1 MASNEGPKAKRTT
14 WPESEKRHF
23 LVICA
28 ENIIAEQLD
37 RFVTS
42 AGVITVLF
50 KLVFFIWQ
58 TSICKK
64 LVVDD

>member
-28 ENIIAEQLD
+28 ENTIAEQ
-37 RFVTS
+37 VCH
-42 AGVITVLF
+42 
-50 KLVFFIWQ
+50 
-58 TSICKK
+58 ICRGKFCT
-64 LVVDD
+64 L